1 MSREYTLNGSNKKSP
16 ISGGRRAPL
25 KLTYSETHRIG
36 EKSRSFDGVTV
47 VKFGVESKFRGW

>member
-1 MSREYTLNGSNKKSP
+1 MSREYALNGSNKKSP

-36 EKSRSFDGVTV
+36 EKSRSFDSVTV
-47 VKFGVESKFRGW
+47 EGDGGKLAHVAS